1 MSYAHLPR
9 RGRLGLRVFMAEEL
23 KTRDAGIYL
32 LGAVLGICAGILDL
46 EAGDLLGTALFVLIS
61 TMVLGAMRPA
71 RPWRWT
77 IVVGVFVPLVRLGA
91 YLLFKRQPERS
102 QIYESILGFV
112 TGIAGAYGGSV
123 ARKGLRELF
132 GK

>member
-1 MSYAHLPR
+1 MR
-9 RGRLGLRVFMAEEL
+9 EEL
-23 KTRDAGIYL
+23 KSRDVGIYL
-32 LGAVLGICAGILDL
+32 LASILGICAGILDL

-61 TMVLGAMRPA
+61 TMVLGFMRPA
-71 RPWRWT
+71 KPWRWT

>member
-1 MSYAHLPR
+1 MKSN
-9 RGRLGLRVFMAEEL
+9 MAET
-23 KTRDAGIYL
+23 KRPRDRWVYL
-32 LGAVLGICAGILDL
+32 LGVFLGICAGILDL

-61 TMVLGAMRPA
+61 TMVLGVIRPE

-77 IVVGVFVPLVRLGA
+77 IMVGVFVPLVRLGA
-91 YLLFKRQPERS
+91 YLWVRQKSDRA

-112 TGIAGAYGGSV
+112 TGFAGAYSGSV
-123 ARKGLRELF
+123 ARRGVRELF

>member
-1 MSYAHLPR
+1 MP
-9 RGRLGLRVFMAEEL
+9 EEL
-23 KTRDAGIYL
+23 KPRNAGVYL
-32 LGAVLGICAGILDL
+32 LAAFLGIFAGILDL

-61 TMVLGAMRPA
+61 TMVLGFMRPEK
-71 RPWRWT
+71 PWRWT
-77 IVVGVFVPLVRLGA
+77 IAVGIFVPLVRLGA
-91 YLLFKRQPERS
+91 FLLFKRQPERS

>member
-1 MSYAHLPR
+1 M
-9 RGRLGLRVFMAEEL
+9 VEQL
-23 KTRDAGIYL
+23 KPRDAGVYVL
-32 LGAVLGICAGILDL
+32 AAFLGICAGILDL

-61 TMVLGAMRPA
+61 TMVLGFMRPA
-71 RPWRWT
+71 KPWRWT
-77 IVVGVFVPLVRLGA
+77 VAVGIFVPLVRLAA

-123 ARKGLRELF
+123 ARRGLRELF